1 MERYQPSLLLALGG
15 IIVIAF
21 ITLSDRGRRLPGPS
35 RLPFIGNVHQ
45 TPLSHPWITFADWKQ
60 LYGKYACT
68 TVLYLYNNT
77 CIGNIFQFD
86 IFGKPAIVISSYE
99 VAKELLDKRA
109 LLYSD
114 RPRMIMAGEM
124 VGMDRAFPVKSYD
137 DQCRRQRTLVASE
150 FTQSKS
156 QRFHALQEYQSRMLV
171 SDLLKQSESFDS
183 VIQYQMGSLIMR
195 VVYGYRVKSRDDV
208 YLNNISEGMHNFAE
222 AALPGNFLVD
232 TLPICK

>member
-1 MERYQPSLLLALGG
+1 MERYLPSLLLALGG
-15 IIVIAF
+15 IIAIAF
-21 ITLSDRGRRLPGPS
+21 IALSHRGRRFPGPS

-45 TPLSHPWITFADWKQ
+45 APLSHPWVTFANWKQ
-60 LYGKYACT
+60 LYG
-68 TVLYLYNNT
+68 N
-77 CIGNIFQFD
+77 IGDIFQFD

-124 VGMDRAFPVKSYD
+124 VGMDRIFPVKSYD
-137 DQCRRQRTLVASE
+137 DQCKRQRTLVASE

-156 QRFHALQEYQSRMLV
+156 QRYHALQEYQSRRLV
-171 SDLLKQSESFDS
+171 SDLLKQPESLDS

-195 VVYGYRVKSRDDV
+195 VVYGYRVKSRNDV
-208 YLNNISEGMHNFAE
+208 FLNNISEGMHNFAE
-222 AALPGNFLVD
+222 AALPGNFLV
-232 TLPICK
+232 